1 MVSTVLLLLLLKHL
15 LLREIDIL
23 VPVKLPPQ
31 YLIQEYLLLIGGLHI
46 IIKVALA
53 TAGGCIVGEQPPLLP
68 QGVIPAATTTSS
80 LREQAAVHHFV
91 HLRALAI

>member
-1 MVSTVLLLLLLKHL
+1 MVSTVLLLLLVKHL

-53 TAGGCIVGEQPPLLP
+53 TAGGGIVGEQPPLLP
-68 QGVIPAATTTSS
+68 QGVIPATTTSS